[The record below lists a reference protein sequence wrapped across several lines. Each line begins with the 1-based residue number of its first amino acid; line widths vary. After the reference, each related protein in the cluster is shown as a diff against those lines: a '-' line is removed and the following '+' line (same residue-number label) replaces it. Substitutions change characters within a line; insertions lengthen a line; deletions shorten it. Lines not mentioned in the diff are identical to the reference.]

1 MSPQEA
7 REALE
12 AAIWHAAAAGTA
24 GSVDAA
30 LAAADT
36 YAEAAADDRIA
47 GHVAIREAGRERLQ
61 ALCEELGVT
70 GKSAGPRSS
79 AGMLLAWE
87 HSRQVGTAVR
97 ALRIQ
102 AAVSQVDIAK
112 AIGVTQAMESH
123 LELGRYR
130 WRKRDAETAAR
141 LLGTDLAGLT
151 AAAVMP
157 GPKISLAPAPVRQAE
172 EPPFPEAKDTAA

>member
-1 MSPQEA
+1 MSAQEA

-12 AAIWHAAAAGTA
+12 AAIWHAVAAGTA
-24 GSVDAA
+24 ESVDTA
-30 LAAADT
+30 LGAADT
-36 YAEAAADDRIA
+36 YAEATADDRIA

-87 HSRQVGTAVR
+87 HSRQVGAAVR
-97 ALRIQ
+97 ALRKR
-102 AAVSQVDIAK
+102 AAVSQVDNAK
-112 AIGVTQAMESH
+112 ANGVTQAIESH

-141 LLGTDLAGLT
+141 LLGTDLAGLL
-151 AAAVMP
+151 AAVAVP
-157 GPKISLAPAPVRQAE
+157 AFPQSQSAISPKQA
-172 EPPFPEAKDTAA
+172 A